1 MQMNPQEQRSATQ
14 WLLREASADIPA
26 AQRWD
31 FLIAA
36 HIAGQ
41 TAMGLHWQTHAAML
55 HQAWQERDAREM
67 AGQVMRMALIP
78 LGHAFKRLP
87 LGNSGRSRISAF
99 EPMQIAPVHRSLIEQ
114 ALRASVHAHNSAL
127 A

>member
-14 WLLREASADIPA
+14 WLLRQASTDLPA

-41 TAMGLHWQTHAAML
+41 TEMGLHWQTHAAML
-55 HQAWQERDAREM
+55 RQAWQERDAREM
-67 AGQVMRMALIP
+67 TGQVMRMALIP

-99 EPMQIAPVHRSLIEQ
+99 EPMTINQLHSKLIEQ
-114 ALRASVHAHNSAL
+114 AIAQSGLNPA
-127 A
+127 